1 MAKAT
6 ENVIM
11 DKTYQFA
18 LRIIKLHKYITKNF
32 KEYVLSDQVYRSGTS
47 IGANVNEAQSGVSSK
62 DFVNKIGIAAKE
74 ARETGYWL
82 RLIKDSGY
90 LTSEEFQ
97 SLHQDCEEILK
108 ILNSIILTSQRKMR
122 IMLFSAAVFIISI
135 AVFVSFSLDNI

>member
-1 MAKAT
+1 M
-6 ENVIM
+6 
-11 DKTYQFA
+11 
-18 LRIIKLHKYITKNF
+18 
-32 KEYVLSDQVYRSGTS
+32 YRSGTS

-82 RLIKDSGY
+82 RLLKDSGY

-135 AVFVSFSLDNI
+135 VAFVSFSLDNI